1 MRLSVDAAAWAE
13 LPGEAAAALA
23 AVRAACV
30 RVRALLRDIST
41 RADVPIEPPA
51 QSALLDATMEQRG
64 VLIALVPGAGGFDAI
79 IALVLPQKTKRGLLT
94 THWRQMQLTRSRV
107 GALWQSWPPAAEGGG
122 AAGGGTVSELPV
134 VESSGAVGCG
144 NGVRRGRARGRAAA
158 RGVRFA
164 APPPTDILGETEV
177 PERPNWRAKAPIAVA
192 VAAAVVISTVARVRK

>member
-1 MRLSVDAAAWAE
+1 M
-13 LPGEAAAALA
+13 
-23 AVRAACV
+23 
-30 RVRALLRDIST
+30 
-41 RADVPIEPPA
+41 
-51 QSALLDATMEQRG
+51 
-64 VLIALVPGAGGFDAI
+64 LIALVPGAGGFDAI

-144 NGVRRGRARGRAAA
+144 NGVRLEGARAAA
-158 RGVRFA
+158 LLREA
-164 APPPTDILGETEV
+164 CASLPPPPTDILGETEV